1 MPIIKNAFKNVSRKS
16 IGDQDSIAGLND
28 MRRVGALEIGTGNR
42 AVKADESGLW
52 LGANKF
58 ADAVFSVDMSGNM
71 IASSATFSQYI
82 SKAGTSQ
89 ALTGDFNLND
99 GNVKIDGAN
108 NRVLINDGTDDRVL
122 LGKLAGKF

>member
-28 MRRVGALEIGTGNR
+28 LRRVGALEIGTGNR